1 MGFAGICKF
10 VAGTIWVQVA
20 VVSFANEKGVRMI
33 ENVGVAVAMP
43 YIL

>member
-1 MGFAGICKF
+1 MGFAGIFKF
-10 VAGTIWVQVA
+10 AAGTIGVQVA
-20 VVSFANEKGVRMI
+20 FASLAIEKSVRMI